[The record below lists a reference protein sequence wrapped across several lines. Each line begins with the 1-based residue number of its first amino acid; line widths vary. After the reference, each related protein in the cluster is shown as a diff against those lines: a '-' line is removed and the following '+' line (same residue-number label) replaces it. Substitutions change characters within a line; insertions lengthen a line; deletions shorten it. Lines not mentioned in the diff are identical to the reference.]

1 MYQNIIIGAGAS
13 GLISAIC
20 LARKGETV
28 LLLEKNRV
36 VGKKLLATG
45 NGRCNITNKNI
56 DSLRFHS
63 SNISFIKEIIK
74 DFNFNKIESFFNSIG
89 IILIELKDGKV
100 YPMSLK
106 ASSVVDIL
114 EYEVK
119 ALGVKICCETL
130 VKEITKENNQ
140 FIVTINSIKD
150 LSETMALASSNSGA
164 KAPLPSLEYK
174 SKKLIIATGLE
185 ASSQL
190 GGSSF
195 GLDIASSFNHP
206 IIATLP
212 SLVQLCSKED
222 YLKYLVGVK
231 QEGSVSLTA
240 NGEFISQIRGD
251 VLFTKYGVSG
261 LAVLDISREVSL
273 RLNNYEYCLLN
284 IDLMP
289 DINKNQLVQLLS
301 SRLDNKSDKP
311 ILLWLEGFINKKLAK
326 VIIDKSKIESKIL
339 KNLNKKDI
347 NKIVYI
353 IKNLSLEIDST
364 KGFDGAEVSAGGV
377 DTKYINPKNMSS
389 LLVDNLYFTGEI
401 LDVDGDR
408 GGYNLHFAWLSG
420 IRVSL

>member
-1 MYQNIIIGAGAS
+1 MYQNIIIGGGAS
-13 GLISAIC
+13 GLVSAIC
-20 LARKGETV
+20 LARKGESV
-28 LLLEKNRV
+28 LILEKNKI

-45 NGRCNITNKNI
+45 NGRCNISNKNI
-56 DSLRFHS
+56 NSLNFHS
-63 SNISFIKEIIK
+63 SNFSFIRESIK
-74 DFNFNKIESFFNSIG
+74 DFNFSKIESFFNSIG
-89 IILIELKDGKV
+89 IILVELKDGKV

-114 EYEVK
+114 EYEAKV
-119 ALGVKICCETL
+119 LGVEICCNTL
-130 VKEITKENNQ
+130 VKQTTKENDK
-140 FIVTINSIKD
+140 FIVKTD
-150 LSETMALASSNSGA
+150 DTT
-164 KAPLPSLEYK
+164 YR

-206 IIATLP
+206 IIKTLP

-231 QEGSVSLTA
+231 QDALVSLIS
-240 NGEFISQIRGD
+240 NGEFISEIRGD
-251 VLFTKYGVSG
+251 ILFTKYGVSG

-273 RLNNYEYCLLN
+273 RLDNYEYCLLN

-301 SRLDNKSDKP
+301 SRLKNKSDKP

-326 VIIDKSKIESKIL
+326 VIIDKSKIDSKVL

-347 NKIVYI
+347 NKIVYT
-353 IKNLSLEIDST
+353 IKNLSLEINLT

-377 DTKYINPKNMSS
+377 DTRYINPKNMHS
-389 LLVDNLYFTGEI
+389 LLVNNLYFIGEI
-401 LDVDGDR
+401 LDVDGNR

>member
-1 MYQNIIIGAGAS
+1 MYQNIIIGGGAS
-13 GLISAIC
+13 GLVSAIC
-20 LARKGETV
+20 LARKGESV
-28 LLLEKNRV
+28 LILEKNKI

-45 NGRCNITNKNI
+45 NGRCNISNKNI
-56 DSLRFHS
+56 NSLNFHS
-63 SNISFIKEIIK
+63 SNFSFIRESIK
-74 DFNFNKIESFFNSIG
+74 DFNFSKIESFFNSIG
-89 IILIELKDGKV
+89 IILVELKDGKV

-114 EYEVK
+114 EYEAKV
-119 ALGVKICCETL
+119 LGVEICCNTL
-130 VKEITKENNQ
+130 VKQTTKENDK
-140 FIVTINSIKD
+140 FIVKTD
-150 LSETMALASSNSGA
+150 DTT
-164 KAPLPSLEYK
+164 YR

-206 IIATLP
+206 IIKTLP

-231 QEGSVSLTA
+231 QDALVSLIS
-240 NGEFISQIRGD
+240 NGEFISEIRGD
-251 VLFTKYGVSG
+251 ILFTKYGVSG

-273 RLNNYEYCLLN
+273 RLDNYEYCLLN

-301 SRLDNKSDKP
+301 SRLNNKSDKP

-326 VIIDKSKIESKIL
+326 VIIDKSKIDSKVL

-347 NKIVYI
+347 NKIVYT
-353 IKNLSLEIDST
+353 IKNLSLEINLT

-377 DTKYINPKNMSS
+377 DTRYINPKNMHS
-389 LLVDNLYFTGEI
+389 LLVNNLYFIGEI
-401 LDVDGDR
+401 LDVDGNR

>member
-1 MYQNIIIGAGAS
+1 MYQNIIIGGGAS
-13 GLISAIC
+13 GLVSAIC
-20 LARKGETV
+20 LARKGESV
-28 LLLEKNRV
+28 LILEKNKI

-45 NGRCNITNKNI
+45 NGRCNISNKNI
-56 DSLRFHS
+56 NSLNFHS
-63 SNISFIKEIIK
+63 SNFSFIRESIK
-74 DFNFNKIESFFNSIG
+74 DFNFSKIESFFNSIG
-89 IILIELKDGKV
+89 IILVELKDGKV

-114 EYEVK
+114 EYEAKV
-119 ALGVKICCETL
+119 LGVEICCNTL
-130 VKEITKENNQ
+130 VKQTTKENDK
-140 FIVTINSIKD
+140 FIVKTD
-150 LSETMALASSNSGA
+150 DTT
-164 KAPLPSLEYK
+164 YR

-206 IIATLP
+206 IIKTLP

-231 QEGSVSLTA
+231 QDALVSLIS
-240 NGEFISQIRGD
+240 NGEFISEIRGD
-251 VLFTKYGVSG
+251 ILFTKYGVSG

-273 RLNNYEYCLLN
+273 RLDNYEYCLLN

-301 SRLDNKSDKP
+301 SRLNNKSDKP

-326 VIIDKSKIESKIL
+326 VIIDKSKIDSKVL

-347 NKIVYI
+347 NKIVYT
-353 IKNLSLEIDST
+353 IKNLSLEINLT

-377 DTKYINPKNMSS
+377 DTRYINPKNMHS
-389 LLVDNLYFTGEI
+389 LLVNNLYFIGEI
-401 LDVDGDR
+401 LDVDGNR
-408 GGYNLHFAWLSG
+408 GGYNLHFAWLSELE
-420 IRVSL
+420 SLYEF

>member
-28 LLLEKNRV
+28 LLLEKNKV

-45 NGRCNITNKNI
+45 NGRCNISNKNI
-56 DSLRFHS
+56 DSSNFHS
-63 SNISFIKEIIK
+63 SNISFIKNSTQ
-74 DFNFNKIESFFNSIG
+74 DFDFNKIESFFNSIG

-114 EYEVK
+114 EYEAK

-130 VKEITKENNQ
+130 VKETTKENDK
-140 FIVTINSIKD
+140 FIVKTD
-150 LSETMALASSNSGA
+150 AVT
-164 KAPLPSLEYK
+164 YK

-190 GGSSF
+190 GGNSF

-206 IIATLP
+206 IIPTLP

-231 QEGSVSLTA
+231 QEALVSLTA

-261 LAVLDISREVSL
+261 LAVLDISREISL
-273 RLNNYEYCLLN
+273 RLDNYEYCLLN

-289 DINKNQLVQLLS
+289 DINKNQLVKLLS
-301 SRLDNKSDKP
+301 SRLNNKSDKP

-339 KNLNKKDI
+339 RNLNKKDI
-347 NKIVYI
+347 NKIVYT
-353 IKNLSLEIDST
+353 IKNLSLEISET

-389 LLVDNLYFTGEI
+389 LLVDNLYFIGEI

>member
-45 NGRCNITNKNI
+45 NGRCNISNKNI

-63 SNISFIKEIIK
+63 SNISFIKESIK
-74 DFNFNKIESFFNSIG
+74 DFDFDKIESFFNSIG

-130 VKEITKENNQ
+130 VKEITKENDK
-140 FIVTINSIKD
+140 FIVKTD
-150 LSETMALASSNSGA
+150 DVT
-164 KAPLPSLEYK
+164 YK

-206 IIATLP
+206 IIPTLP

-231 QEGSVSLTA
+231 QEALVSLTA